1 MVTASLLVPLV
12 IYGAVSVAQQ
22 IRQTNEEA
30 ALTLKAINTHNT
42 FLSQEADADDQAL
55 RTHPAAHLVMNSTS
69 SSPTA
74 GDSQSS
80 TDEPDAAAPAMLD
93 QPERPEPKQS
103 PATLSTDENQRG
115 KADSQVPPQT
125 AVLDRPERPEPNSA
139 APGGNTQTDLTVE
152 QPSSQ
157 FSFAMSGTHSPGDPG
172 GSGTSQQVSKHICCC
187 QDIQRQAHETKPPQ
201 IMCN

>member
-1 MVTASLLVPLV
+1 MVSASLAVPLV

-30 ALTLKAINTHNT
+30 VLRLKAIDTHNT
-42 FLSQEADADDQAL
+42 FLSQEEGTDDPAL
-55 RTHPAAHLVMNSTS
+55 RIHPAAHLVMTS
-69 SSPTA
+69 SSTGPTA

-103 PATLSTDENQRG
+103 QGPATSSTDENQRG

-139 APGGNTQTDLTVE
+139 APGGTTQNDLTVE
-152 QPSSQ
+152 QPSS
-157 FSFAMSGTHSPGDPG
+157 FAVSEAHSPSDLGS
-172 GSGTSQQVSKHICCC
+172 SGTSKEVSMHVCCC
-187 QDIQRQAHETKPPQ
+187 QTIQSEHTLTGQS
-201 IMCN
+201 